1 MRYSVWCIE
10 NTIGLFANRFI
21 FKRSVSLYTSD
32 LGGHFHVPPIN
43 FFLFCSNGKITVLC
57 PPRSLSLSRKQAVN
71 LSQFKKN
78 THCIQ
83 RVYIRTSYSYIY
95 INLHDIYCGL
105 NIIPSHNFFFRPKN
119 LSYSH
124 ILSVSHS
131 RFYAINEYSTHFKY
145 TRQRLRVF
153 FFSSN
158 REGERDD
165 GLCN

>member
-1 MRYSVWCIE
+1 MAR
-10 NTIGLFANRFI
+10 L
-21 FKRSVSLYTSD
+21 
-32 LGGHFHVPPIN
+32 
-43 FFLFCSNGKITVLC
+43 LFCALLA
-57 PPRSLSLSRKQAVN
+57 LSLSRKQAVN